1 MWTPHAGNVASWMFQ
16 FSNSGTQQVV
26 FNSSALTALYSS
38 EEVLRPRIRS
48 NDSAWFDTS
57 AIPAYA
63 AVFSVIIFIL
73 HITVKCLRPK
83 PNGNDMK
90 AEVEEDVIASR
101 GHIADLGGIVIFVFR
116 ITRLLFC
123 LALFGL
129 SFAMTLK
136 FGSREHSPQHIERHD
151 YLRIALTTVYAY
163 SSLLALLSVCTA
175 RKLSNLVT
183 RHLALLLG
191 ATWLVFAYRDL
202 WPLATFTLQPLDAA
216 LSPFVWIE
224 IGLLTVAG
232 VVIPLLVPRQYIP
245 IDPKD
250 FDREPN
256 PEQTCSLLSLM
267 LYNFLDHVIF
277 LAYRV
282 PHLGYDKLPP
292 LADYDETKNLVARS
306 FKNLDPF
313 MKKNRNRHMFFGLMS
328 TFAREYVVLATMV
341 IIRVCTSFASPLGI
355 KYLLRYLETGGDN
368 AVVRPWVW
376 VSWLFFGP
384 VLGSIAVQWYIFV
397 ATGTMVR
404 TQGIITQ
411 LVFDH
416 ALRIRVKAETNDT
429 PTTPQSTVPPTP
441 DTASVAE
448 SPIDPNEPTSSRSS
462 SEDGSGTARGDV
474 SKDTKIKRKGTS
486 VSGVSTSSTVVEKPA
501 SPGDN
506 AKGGNLVGKI
516 NNLVTTDLNNIVDG
530 RDFLFIILY
539 IPVQVSLCVWF
550 LYAILGWSS
559 IVGLAATA
567 LLFPIPG
574 FIANYIQRIQVRKMK
589 KTDARVQTV
598 TEIMNVIRMIKLFGW
613 EPKVNEQVAE
623 KREEELVY
631 QKKFR
636 LLEFL
641 NGSINFLI
649 PCVTMVVTFF
659 TFTFIMKKQLSAS
672 IVFSSMAVFDLLRDQ
687 LHTIFGMLP
696 AVIQAKVSLD
706 RVNEFLIDTEL
717 LDEFA
722 QKVNPLLEISRPEI
736 DSSIIGFNNCSFTWS
751 SANDG
756 AVTPGSARRNFIL
769 RIGNELTFKQGH
781 INLIVGATG
790 SGKTSL
796 LMALLGEMH
805 YIPNGPDSYYNLPRD
820 GGVAYASQES
830 WVQNETIKDNI
841 LFGAPFDEER
851 YNKVIYQ
858 CGLKRDLTL
867 FDAGDETEVGEKGL
881 TLSGGQKARI
891 TLARAVYSRAQIL
904 LLDDVCP
911 LFCPGFDLVILHSSC
926 LKVLAAL
933 DVHTAK
939 WIVEKCFK
947 GDLIQGRT
955 VILVTHNVALASPVA
970 EFVVSLS
977 IDGRILSQGTLSKAL
992 AKNKKLSKELKQEA
1006 EELKKADDEID
1017 SDELDESPNQQGETK
1032 KKDGK
1037 LIVAEEISEGHV
1049 GWDALKLYF
1058 ASLGGD
1064 HFFLFWGVFLGGMT
1078 LTPIIEAAQMWFL
1091 GYWAHQYEI
1100 TDPWNVRIIF
1110 YLFIYT
1116 LLLIGAIV
1124 VYSAGAVAF
1133 LYGCLR
1139 ASRTIHKT
1147 LISSILGTTLRW
1159 LDKTPTS
1166 RVIARCT
1173 QDIQTV
1179 DGPIANY
1186 LAYVV
1191 EISISMLVKFA
1202 AVVVLSPQFLIPG
1215 LAVTALGVWCGQIY
1229 IKSQLS
1235 VKREMSNARAPV
1247 LGHFGAAMAGL
1258 TSIRAYG
1265 AQDSFKLESY
1275 KRINR
1280 YTRSARTFYNLN
1292 RWICIRIE
1300 SLGGVFASGLAAY
1313 LVYAG
1318 GVTASN
1324 TGFSLTMAV
1333 GFSSMILWW
1342 VRLLNEFEVSGNSLE
1357 RIQQYLVI
1365 EQEPKP
1371 TPDGVPPAYWPASGN
1386 LTVENLSA
1394 RYSSDG
1400 PKVLQ
1405 DISFH
1410 VSSGERVGIVGRTGS
1425 GKSSLT
1431 LSLLRCILTEGTVL
1445 YDGLP
1450 TNKLNLDALRSN
1462 ITIIPQVPELL
1473 SGTLRQN
1480 LDPFSQHDDATLN
1493 DALRAAGLFSLQN
1506 EMDEGRITLDSAIAS
1521 GGTNMSVGQRQILA
1535 LARAIVR
1542 RSKLLILDEAT
1553 SAIDYDTDTVIQTS
1567 LRKELDKD
1575 VTLLTVAH
1583 RLQTIMDADKIMV
1596 LDAGQI
1602 VEFGPPSEL
1611 LKNDKGTLRA
1621 LVDESGD
1628 RDTLYAM
1635 AAKASSTSTT
1645 L

>member
-539 IPVQVSLCVWF
+539 IPVQVSL
-550 LYAILGWSS
+550 
-559 IVGLAATA
+559 
-567 LLFPIPG
+567 
-574 FIANYIQRIQVRKMK
+574 IQVRKMK

-736 DSSIIGFNNCSFTWS
+736 DSSIIG
-751 SANDG
+751 
-756 AVTPGSARRNFIL
+756 
-769 RIGNELTFKQGH
+769 
-781 INLIVGATG
+781 
-790 SGKTSL
+790 
-796 LMALLGEMH
+796 
-805 YIPNGPDSYYNLPRD
+805 
-820 GGVAYASQES
+820 
-830 WVQNETIKDNI
+830 
-841 LFGAPFDEER
+841 
-851 YNKVIYQ
+851 
-858 CGLKRDLTL
+858 
-867 FDAGDETEVGEKGL
+867 L

-904 LLDDVCP
+904 LLDD
-911 LFCPGFDLVILHSSC
+911 
-926 LKVLAAL
+926 VLAAL

-1265 AQDSFKLESY
+1265 AQDPFKLESY

-1611 LKNDKGTLRA
+1611 LKNDKVPHSRHDNHEA
-1621 LVDESGD
+1621 L
-1628 RDTLYAM
+1628 
-1635 AAKASSTSTT
+1635 
-1645 L
+1645 